1 MGEKL
6 IRKIQLQKSIDGH
19 MTDLNPITTEDAVN
33 LSSGGTLRDKLAT
46 IDSTLAQKVDVVH
59 GKQLSTED
67 FTTEEKVKLAS
78 AASESYVNQKVAEL
92 VDSAPG
98 TLDTLKELADAL
110 GNDANFATTI
120 TEKIGTKVDK
130 EEGKSLISDVEIARL
145 ASVRNYDDTEIREEL
160 ATKALKTDLHE
171 HTNKSV
177 LDGITAEKVQAWD
190 GKAEAVHTH
199 EIAEVNGLQDA
210 LDAKV
215 NVEPGKGLS
224 TNDFTTAEKE
234 QLAATASKSQL
245 DEAIRGVQDQIDTFL
260 GFRFVD

>member
-6 IRKIQLQKSIDGH
+6 IRKIQLQKSIDGQ

-33 LSSGGTLRDKLAT
+33 LSSGGTLKDKLAT
-46 IDSTLAQKVDVVH
+46 IDGTLAQKVDVVH

-78 AASESYVNQKVAEL
+78 AASESYVDQKVAEL

-130 EEGKSLISDVEIARL
+130 VEGKSLISDTEIARL
-145 ASVRNYDDTEIREEL
+145 ASVKNYDDTEIREEL
-160 ATKALKTDLHE
+160 AKKALKTDLHE
-171 HTNKSV
+171 HSNKTV
-177 LDGITAEKVQAWD
+177 LDGISAEKVQAWD
-190 GKAEAVHTH
+190 GKAEAQHTH
-199 EIAEVNGLQDA
+199 DIELE
-210 LDAKV
+210 
-215 NVEPGKGLS
+215 
-224 TNDFTTAEKE
+224 
-234 QLAATASKSQL
+234 
-245 DEAIRGVQDQIDTFL
+245 
-260 GFRFVD
+260 RFSYKNLLTVK